1 MSKFSHGVNFSGQL
15 NPCLPRKSPQL
26 RWHMFCFIRTL
37 RVRLE
42 THANPYSALYLAQ
55 ASDKVASHL
64 HFE

>member
-1 MSKFSHGVNFSGQL
+1 
-15 NPCLPRKSPQL
+15 
-26 RWHMFCFIRTL
+26 MFCFIRTL

-42 THANPYSALYLAQ
+42 THANPYSVLYLAQ

>member
-1 MSKFSHGVNFSGQL
+1 MSKFSHGVHFSRQL
-15 NPCLPRKSPQL
+15 NHCLPTKNPQL

-42 THANPYSALYLAQ
+42 TYANTYSALYIAQ
-55 ASDKVASHL
+55 APDKVASHL

>member
-1 MSKFSHGVNFSGQL
+1 
-15 NPCLPRKSPQL
+15 
-26 RWHMFCFIRTL
+26 MFCFIRTL

-42 THANPYSALYLAQ
+42 THANPYSVLYLGQ